1 MKEIK
6 LKAIFPDINPFDYKI
21 HFARRG
27 PNGIEPLDEY
37 MADTKHLEF
46 WKEWNTYSTGK
57 NHYNRPYIF
66 SLIYDYHE
74 EDTWLFGGVWEVID
88 KDMRS
93 KSHPYIIKSVSRFAP
108 FIGRLTIK
116 YSYKN
121 RATRVR
127 MEEHFDKMLVKEI
140 LENPYIEHFPGY
152 KNIDLPFET
161 LRTIMKDSNKG
172 NKGNKEWKEALSIKG
187 IYLITDTKTGKK
199 YVGKAD
205 GENGIWGRW
214 KCYIRNGHGGDVA
227 LKELME
233 RKGLT
238 YAMNNYKFT
247 LLEPIT
253 GEDEPVINERESYW
267 KRVLM
272 TRDKKYGNNRN

>member
-1 MKEIK
+1 MKSIK
-6 LKAIFPDINPFDYKI
+6 LNSIFTDIDPYDYKI

-27 PNGIEPLDEY
+27 SSGVEPLDEY
-37 MADTKHLEF
+37 MADTRTLEY

-57 NHYNRPYIF
+57 NHFNRPYIF

-74 EDTWLFGGVWEVID
+74 EDTWLFGGVWEVVD
-88 KDMRS
+88 TDMRS
-93 KSHPYIIKSVSRFAP
+93 KTHPYIIKPVSRFTP
-108 FIGRLTIK
+108 FVGRLMIK

-121 RATRVR
+121 RATRVK
-127 MEEHFDKMLVKEI
+127 MEEHFDDMLVKEI

-152 KNIDLPFET
+152 KNIDLPFVT
-161 LRTIMKDSNKG
+161 LRNIMKDS

-187 IYLITDTKTGKK
+187 IYLITDTRTGMK

-205 GENGIWGRW
+205 GEYGIWRRW
-214 KCYIRNGHGGDVA
+214 KRYISNGHGGDVA
-227 LKELME
+227 LKDLVET
-233 RKGLT
+233 KGLS
-238 YAMNNYKFT
+238 YAEKYYRFT

-253 GEDEPVINERESYW
+253 GEDERIINERESYW

-272 TRDKKYGNNRN
+272 TRDVKFGHNRN

>member
-1 MKEIK
+1 MREIK
-6 LKAIFPDINPFDYKI
+6 LKTIFPDLDPYDYKI

-27 PNGIEPLDEY
+27 SNGVEPLDEY

-66 SLIYDYHE
+66 SLINDYHE
-74 EDTWLFGGVWEVID
+74 EDTWLFGGVWEVVD
-88 KDMRS
+88 TDMRS
-93 KSHPYIIKSVSRFAP
+93 KSHPYIIEPVSRFAP

-116 YSYKN
+116 YTYKD
-121 RATRVR
+121 RATRVK
-127 MEEHFDKMLVKEI
+127 MEKHFDAMVVKEI

-152 KNIDLPFET
+152 KNINLPFKS
-161 LRTIMKDSNKG
+161 LRTIMKDSY
-172 NKGNKEWKEALSIKG
+172 KGNKEWRDALSIKG

-205 GENGIWGRW
+205 GESGIWGRW
-214 KCYIRNGHGGDVA
+214 KSYIRNGHGGDVA
-227 LKELME
+227 LKDLME
-233 RKGLT
+233 RKGGLF
-238 YAMNNYKFT
+238 YAEKYYRFT

-253 GEDEPVINERESYW
+253 GEDEPMINERESYW

-272 TRDKKYGNNRN
+272 TRDEKFGHNRN